1 MVCGLSRNHIGA
13 HIRPEQVLNC
23 TKILIIMLKFQLL
36 NNLDFTLLYM
46 LIFMNELFWIN
57 ACILTYSDVF
67 SVPGVEG
74 CTVENVKAQL
84 GDVFKHIKVKTNK
97 IFMKNCKKITHLNWH
112 IKLIMETF

>member
-1 MVCGLSRNHIGA
+1 M
-13 HIRPEQVLNC
+13 
-23 TKILIIMLKFQLL
+23 
-36 NNLDFTLLYM
+36 
-46 LIFMNELFWIN
+46 
-57 ACILTYSDVF
+57 F

-97 IFMKNCKKITHLNWH
+97 IFMKNCKKITHFNWH